1 MTRFL
6 WLPVFAC
13 LLATI
18 APGARAA
25 NPPAA
30 SPPAANPTAANPP
43 TANPPAPTPPAPP
56 PPPPPPPTANP
67 PAATPLAPGS
77 ITIAPAA
84 PDPAAADAA
93 AQVVGLF
100 MQSCVRFAGDPDG
113 LRAWAPKAGM
123 QPLPTQGQQAFL
135 YGLPGVVFDAS
146 TKSDKLVVISENEGA
161 CSAMSASAS
170 GPLVVQTLEQ
180 VMQQAHID
188 FTMTHEDDDQQEKT
202 LHHRE
207 YTASQG
213 ARHWE
218 MLVSIVKGA
227 APGEVML
234 TTSR

>member
-1 MTRFL
+1 MSRFL
-6 WLPVFAC
+6 CLPVCAC
-13 LLATI
+13 LLASI
-18 APGARAA
+18 APDARAA
-25 NPPAA
+25 NPPATNP
-30 SPPAANPTAANPP
+30 SAA
-43 TANPPAPTPPAPP
+43 TPPAPGP
-56 PPPPPPPTANP
+56 MATA
-67 PAATPLAPGS
+67 PAAPVPT
-77 ITIAPAA
+77 A
-84 PDPAAADAA
+84 PDPAAADADAA

-123 QPLPTQGQQAFL
+123 QPLPAQGQQAFL

-170 GPLVVQTLEQ
+170 GPLVVATLEQ

-213 ARHWE
+213 TRHWE
-218 MLVSIVKGA
+218 MLISVVKGA

>member
-30 SPPAANPTAANPP
+30 NPPAANPTAADPP
-43 TANPPAPTPPAPP
+43 TANPTTATPPV
-56 PPPPPPPTANP
+56 
-67 PAATPLAPGS
+67 PGP

-123 QPLPTQGQQAFL
+123 QPLPAQGQQAFL

-146 TKSDKLVVISENEGA
+146 TKSDKLVVISENQGA
-161 CSAMSASAS
+161 CSAMSESAS
-170 GPLVVQTLEQ
+170 GPLVVKTLEQ

-202 LHHRE
+202 LHHLE

-213 ARHWE
+213 TRHWE
-218 MLVSIVKGA
+218 MLISVVKGA
-227 APGEVML
+227 TPGEVML

>member
-6 WLPVFAC
+6 WLPVCAC
-13 LLATI
+13 LVASV
-18 APGARAA
+18 APDARAA

-30 SPPAANPTAANPP
+30 DPPAAGPIATAPG
-43 TANPPAPTPPAPP
+43 APT
-56 PPPPPPPTANP
+56 
-67 PAATPLAPGS
+67 
-77 ITIAPAA
+77 
-84 PDPAAADAA
+84 DADAA

-123 QPLPTQGQQAFL
+123 QPLPEQGQRAFL

-161 CSAMSASAS
+161 CSAMSESAS
-170 GPLVVQTLEQ
+170 GPLVVKTLEQ

-213 ARHWE
+213 NRHWE
-218 MLVSIVKGA
+218 MLISVVKGA

>member
-6 WLPVFAC
+6 WLPVCAC
-13 LLATI
+13 LLASV
-18 APGARAA
+18 APDARAA

-30 SPPAANPTAANPP
+30 
-43 TANPPAPTPPAPP
+43 TPPARGPV
-56 PPPPPPPTANP
+56 
-67 PAATPLAPGS
+67 AT
-77 ITIAPAA
+77 APAA
-84 PDPAAADAA
+84 PDPAVPDPAVPDPAAADAA

-123 QPLPTQGQQAFL
+123 QPLPAQGQQAFL

-161 CSAMSASAS
+161 CSAMSESAS
-170 GPLVVQTLEQ
+170 GPLVVKTLEQ

-213 ARHWE
+213 TRHWE
-218 MLVSIVKGA
+218 MLISVVKGA

>member
-6 WLPVFAC
+6 WLPVYAC
-13 LLATI
+13 LLAPV

-30 SPPAANPTAANPP
+30 NPQATSPT
-43 TANPPAPTPPAPP
+43 APTPAAP
-56 PPPPPPPTANP
+56 T
-67 PAATPLAPGS
+67 
-77 ITIAPAA
+77 PAA
-84 PDPAAADAA
+84 PTDPAAADSA

-100 MQSCVRFAGDPDG
+100 VQSCVRFAGDPSG

-123 QPLPTQGQQAFL
+123 QPLPAQGQQAFL

-161 CSAMSASAS
+161 CSAMSESAS
-170 GPLVVQTLEQ
+170 GPLVVKTLEQ
-180 VMQQAHID
+180 VLQQAHID

-202 LHHRE
+202 LHHLE

-213 ARHWE
+213 DRHWQ
-218 MLVSIVKGA
+218 MLISVVKGT

>member
-6 WLPVFAC
+6 WLPVCAS
-13 LLATI
+13 LLAIVVPDAHAANPT
-18 APGARAA
+18 GADPPAA

-30 SPPAANPTAANPP
+30 SSAGPTPA
-43 TANPPAPTPPAPP
+43 APTP
-56 PPPPPPPTANP
+56 
-67 PAATPLAPGS
+67 
-77 ITIAPAA
+77 IDPAA
-84 PDPAAADAA
+84 PDAADADAA

-113 LRAWAPKAGM
+113 LRAWAPQAGM
-123 QPLPTQGQQAFL
+123 QPLPAQGQQAFL

-161 CSAMSASAS
+161 CSAMSESAS
-170 GPLVVQTLEQ
+170 GTLVVKTLEQ

-207 YTASQG
+207 YTASLG
-213 ARHWE
+213 DRHWE
-218 MLVSIVKGA
+218 MLISVVKGA
-227 APGEVML
+227 TPGEVML